1 MTTTPLILKS
11 YQGTRGHKDP
21 SLITT
26 TEKHVTRFKESP
38 IVRREKMFQILLN
51 EKTARSSK
59 EDHGVVITVD
69 TLTRRRQR
77 RANRLVARKLAA

>member
-1 MTTTPLILKS
+1 MTTTPPILES

-26 TEKHVTRFKESP
+26 TEKHVTSFKESP

-51 EKTARSSK
+51 EKAAKSSK
-59 EDHGVVITVD
+59 QDHSVIIVD
-69 TLTRRRQR
+69 TFTRRRQR
-77 RANRLVARKLAA
+77 RANRFVTRKLAA